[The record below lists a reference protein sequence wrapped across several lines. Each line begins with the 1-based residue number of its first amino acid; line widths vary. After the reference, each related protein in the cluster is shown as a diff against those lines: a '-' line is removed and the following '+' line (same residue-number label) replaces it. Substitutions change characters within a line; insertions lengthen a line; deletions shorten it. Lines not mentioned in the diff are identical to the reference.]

1 MSTEMN
7 PLFTQLQADM
17 FQVLATNMAKSCQ
30 DLFKKKQTAE
40 SLLEV
45 FTNLFSTSSSD
56 DDDESLP
63 VVAKTEKKTKKTTK
77 KDDVESQNDDDASDD
92 DAPQDADAVAMPEGW
107 DNGRFTLLEKAMGK
121 LSKDKW
127 LNIFGNRQK
136 KDTKGCVVDKKRRLC
151 APKDKED
158 EFNAVI
164 AYLDSTISKVADED
178 TADDEEVVVATKKA
192 KKAVGKG
199 VKGKKAPPPKEVDS
213 DEDDSAAADDADDE
227 GDYIEGYDAAK
238 VEKLKGLVEDA
249 DDETFI
255 NVKTCKAIKQSKPN
269 EKKYQFL
276 EDEHLAVE
284 KLDDQKKMAAYIA
297 KIKKMLE

>member
-17 FQVLATNMAKSCQ
+17 FQILATNMAKSCQ

-63 VVAKTEKKTKKTTK
+63 VVAEKKTTKKTQK
-77 KDDVESQNDDDASDD
+77 KDDVESQEDDASE
-92 DAPQDADAVAMPEGW
+92 ADAVAMPEGW

-164 AYLDSTISKVADED
+164 AYLDSTVSKVADED
-178 TADDEEVVVATKKA
+178 TADDEEVATKKA

-213 DEDDSAAADDADDE
+213 DEDDDDSAAADDADE